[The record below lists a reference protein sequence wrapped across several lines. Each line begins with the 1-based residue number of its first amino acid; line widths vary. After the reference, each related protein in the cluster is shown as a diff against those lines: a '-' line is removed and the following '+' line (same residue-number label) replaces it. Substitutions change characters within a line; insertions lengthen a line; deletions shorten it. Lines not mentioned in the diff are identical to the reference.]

1 MLLNMLNDLAEATKA
16 SDGKKSQSL
25 RTSITQLTLCQVTT
39 SEIDA
44 ATKLLDKAC
53 QKLQVFF
60 SSSVAD
66 VALKARSLHESKQ
79 EIQIARTK
87 GPWSRQI
94 DWINKNKNHNQTKN
108 DDPQI
113 PQPDLRFASGNSEA
127 NSETPKTHQ
136 KTGPEPKQNTHKIDL
151 PGDAV
156 ACPLHLSQ
164 KRAMN

>member
-1 MLLNMLNDLAEATKA
+1 MHAREEKLGLLFL
-16 SDGKKSQSL
+16 
-25 RTSITQLTLCQVTT
+25 
-39 SEIDA
+39 
-44 ATKLLDKAC
+44 
-53 QKLQVFF
+53 QKLELKQTNYQTVLLKCSDFF

-66 VALKARSLHESKQ
+66 LALKARSLHEHKLKERCLYKDITCPNEQANQSKTTHKPQ
-79 EIQIARTK
+79 KT
-87 GPWSRQI
+87 
-94 DWINKNKNHNQTKN
+94 NTH

-164 KRAMN
+164 KRANELGITAFGQA